1 MDDMHYRLDFERKA
15 HPPLHPVLAAL
26 KPANLFTCRDESVP
40 GIRGNGPNPVDPHE
54 YQDSFSKA
62 LRTARVKL
70 APCGVRIEVLA
81 RRPAGPLVYVYRPHL
96 LKLSIQQENVAAYL
110 RKEGYDPSCL
120 STCIER
126 LHRRICGTDVKKPAN
141 RLLLVPPRDQVLLG
155 YPLRRRGGVHRGEPR
170 RENPYAAAAGRCTR
184 RSATPKHASAATKT
198 APPCTSACSTR
209 GFPWNASPRLTR
221 TSPPQRRFAPPAR
234 TTCRTPTQASGDTGA
249 QLVSATRPRRSTSEG
264 TPTR

>member
-1 MDDMHYRLDFERKA
+1 MDDMHYRLDFERKLI
-15 HPPLHPVLAAL
+15 HHCTPVLAAL

-126 LHRRICGTDVKKPAN
+126 LHRRICGTDVKSQLTGCCSFPHEIGFF
-141 RLLLVPPRDQVLLG
+141 LG
-155 YPLRRRGGVHRGEPR
+155 YPYEDVVGFIENRGE
-170 RENPYAAAAGRCTR
+170 NFLCSGCWKVYAKERDAQTCFCCYKNCTTMYQQLFDEGVSIECLAAVDEDFPAAEAFRAAG
-184 RSATPKHASAATKT
+184 
-198 APPCTSACSTR
+198 
-209 GFPWNASPRLTR
+209 
-221 TSPPQRRFAPPAR
+221 
-234 TTCRTPTQASGDTGA
+234 
-249 QLVSATRPRRSTSEG
+249 
-264 TPTR
+264 